1 MNTIKIEKKQVRMVA
16 HRGLSGL
23 EKENTCAAFIA
34 AGNRSHFGIETDI
47 RPTLDGRYVCMHDNH
62 TARVSVDDLQIDR
75 CTFDTLRSLILTGKD
90 GSKQRVDLH
99 IPTLEEYLDI
109 CRRYEKTSVLELKD
123 TLTAA
128 DIEKIIGIARN
139 FGWLEHVIFISFSL
153 EAMQT
158 VRRLLPDQPC
168 QYLVEQYTD
177 DLPELLQREKL
188 DLDIGY
194 PALTAQRVQEL
205 HARGIVVNCWTCD
218 DPAAAAALV
227 EMGLDYIT
235 SNILE

>member
-62 TARVSVDDLQIDR
+62 TARVAVDDLQIDR

-99 IPTLEEYLDI
+99 IPTL
-109 CRRYEKTSVLELKD
+109 
-123 TLTAA
+123 
-128 DIEKIIGIARN
+128 
-139 FGWLEHVIFISFSL
+139 
-153 EAMQT
+153 
-158 VRRLLPDQPC
+158 
-168 QYLVEQYTD
+168 
-177 DLPELLQREKL
+177 
-188 DLDIGY
+188 
-194 PALTAQRVQEL
+194 
-205 HARGIVVNCWTCD
+205 
-218 DPAAAAALV
+218 
-227 EMGLDYIT
+227 
-235 SNILE
+235 